1 VVTPPEN
8 GQMTGGRQSDYALIK
23 QGDGELALVDQANTS
38 GGPVAD
44 YRFSGGTTIEAGS
57 IKVESSAG
65 LHSDVDVQ
73 PDGQLAL
80 YGGLTG
86 NVSNNGSMLLFDTI
100 AGDVV
105 NAGTLTPGSS
115 IYGDAVPAQVQG
127 NFSQTPDGTLVAVI
141 GATTG
146 GFLSVTGRADIDGTL
161 QLEQYADYWGSYP
174 LPATPVSLQVL
185 HADGGVFGQFAQWT
199 SPGLFVTGA
208 VRYLPN
214 DVYFDA
220 TAISAAE
227 AMAAARAGDAIT
239 LGSAVHFDA
248 ALGGVG
254 GLEGMPPDSLT
265 DSRRRFLASAGAI
278 QRLQDWDQAARTF
291 DSLSGYGYAAAA
303 DALLQQASMPAAD
316 LMSRMASMHT
326 GSKLGAWSGQ
336 ATTLASGTGA
346 FNIER
351 AGFDQWLGD
360 GLVLGSS
367 VGWSDGSLR
376 FERMGANTRD
386 RSPQWDVYVQRF
398 GAGDTYLFG
407 DFGYSSHRLDSGRS
421 IDLGIGRF
429 AVRATNNF
437 DLLRTYLE
445 GGRSFRVGA
454 GQVSLFGALSY
465 AELRGAGFVEQGGT
479 GFEFIAQPSSHQRT
493 SATAGLRLGQEWR
506 TSDRSTTLNLA
517 AGYSQLLSAQDNA
530 RAAFTG
536 APDVTFALAA
546 APMRWGSSWMQ
557 LSLGTG
563 NERWNLQVNYER
575 QAGNQGLSFGTHV
588 RF

>member
-1 VVTPPEN
+1 
-8 GQMTGGRQSDYALIK
+8 MTGGRQSDYALIK
-23 QGDGELALVDQANTS
+23 QGDDALVLVGEPNAS
-38 GGPVAD
+38 GGPVLD
-44 YRFSGGTTIEAGS
+44 YRFSGGTTIEAGT
-57 IKVESSAG
+57 IDVEPGAS

-73 PDGQLAL
+73 PDGYLDLFGAM
-80 YGGLTG
+80 TG
-86 NVSNNGSMLLFDTI
+86 NLTNHGDVFLLDTI

-105 NAGTLTPGSS
+105 NDGVLRPASS
-115 IYGDAVPAQVQG
+115 IYGDAVPAQIEG
-127 NFSQTPDGTLVAVI
+127 NFSQTPDGILVAVI

-146 GFLSVTGRADIDGTL
+146 GFFSVTGRADIDGTL
-161 QLEQYADYWGSYP
+161 QLEQYNDGWGPYP
-174 LPATPVSLQVL
+174 LPTTPVSIQVL

-208 VRYLPN
+208 VRYLPD
-214 DVYFDA
+214 DVFFDA
-220 TAISAAE
+220 TAISAAQ
-227 AMAAARAGDAIT
+227 AMAAANAGDALT
-239 LGSAVHFDA
+239 LDGARAFDA
-248 ALGGVG
+248 ALGGAG
-254 GLEGMPPDSLT
+254 GFAQAPGNGFT
-265 DSRRRFLASAGAI
+265 VAQRHFLASAAAI
-278 QRLQDWDQAARTF
+278 QRIQDYGQAVRTF

-303 DALLQQASMPAAD
+303 DALLQQASMPSAD
-316 LMSRMASMHT
+316 LMSRLGSVHP

-376 FERMGANTRD
+376 FERMGGNTRD

-407 DFGYSSHRLDSGRS
+407 DLGYSSHRLDSGRS
-421 IDLGIGRF
+421 IDLGVGRF

-506 TSDRSTTLNLA
+506 TSDLSTTLNLA

-530 RAAFTG
+530 RAAFAG

-546 APMRWGSSWMQ
+546 APMRWGSRWMQ

-563 NERWNLQVNYER
+563 NERWNLEVNYER
-575 QAGNQGLSFGTHV
+575 QASNQGLSFGTQV